1 MCSAWTI
8 NSQCWLNLCI
18 LGTPL
23 FSLAC
28 TTCSYL
34 EEEVLHWF
42 LSPHT
47 NIQCCK
53 WRHHFFF
60 LYGQKYV
67 LLFLHGSLVLNVAHR
82 HCEWNIYHG
91 KKKHSLWHIF
101 MTMILMLTFTNAL
114 YLHYNDIIETYF
126 WKLCFR
132 LLKAWK
138 AFFFFF
144 FSFIFLFRVIAI
156 KPCNWYLSS

>member
-8 NSQCWLNLCI
+8 NSRCWLNLCI

-47 NIQCCK
+47 NVQCCK

-60 LYGQKYV
+60 LYGQKCV
-67 LLFLHGSLVLNVAHR
+67 LLFLRGSLVLNAAHR
-82 HCEWNIYHG
+82 HNTVNEISTTEIKNIHCD
-91 KKKHSLWHIF
+91 IF

-138 AFFFFF
+138 AFFFF
-144 FSFIFLFRVIAI
+144 SFIFLFRVIAI